1 MTPRTDRQRLLDL
14 ARRKGIFRAADV
26 TAAGIHTEWLS
37 RLVGEGALERV
48 ARGCYRR
55 VGGNTTEHHTLAV
68 VAAVAPTAV
77 VCLLSA
83 LQLHEIGT
91 QAPPE
96 VWIALERGKARPRL
110 GYPPLR
116 VLYVSGAP
124 YRAGITTRVIEGQRV
139 RVYSVAKTVADCFKY
154 RNKIGLDVALEAL
167 ADAWQQ
173 RRFTLPELN
182 ELAAINGVQRVMHP
196 YVEAVIR

>member
-154 RNKIGLDVALEAL
+154 RNKIGIDVAVEAL
-167 ADAWQQ
+167 KDFTHTRRGGADDLT
-173 RRFTLPELN
+173 RF
-182 ELAAINGVQRVMHP
+182 ARVCRVVRVMQP
-196 YVEAVIR
+196 YIDAIA

>member
-154 RNKIGLDVALEAL
+154 RNKLGIDVAVEAL
-167 ADAWQQ
+167 RDFSRLHRGGA
-173 RRFTLPELN
+173 T
-182 ELAAINGVQRVMHP
+182 ELARFARICRVTRVMQP
-196 YVEAVIR
+196 YMDAIA